1 MIKIR
6 FSPQF
11 TFLILIFLTF
21 EAKAQLD
28 NSLKV
33 TKEDGYIEKMD
44 NYVGLKL
51 SMSKVADDTD

>member
-1 MIKIR
+1 MSRIR
-6 FSPQF
+6 VIPQF